1 MADNFCREVQL
12 VDLKR
17 KKADLD
23 HEIGLAVSVSIYDQ
37 LAVQRLK
44 RQRLGLVERIQNI
57 QRMLTPDII
66 A

>member
-1 MADNFCREVQL
+1 MANHLGREVQL
-12 VDLKR
+12 VDLKK

-23 HEIGLAVSVSIYDQ
+23 HEIGLAISVSVYDQ

-44 RQRLGLVERIQNI
+44 RQRLSLMERIKSI